1 MSARGGE
8 LTPRQ
13 RFIMALDG
21 KQPPGLVPTFE
32 LVFYLTMELLGKVH
46 PTHRSFSQWDQMSRA
61 EQKRQVADA
70 GDVYIETARR
80 FSHSAIFVHGISGMP
95 ESEVRTAE
103 YIRERT
109 GAEYFIMC
117 HGDATL
123 GMPDGA
129 AMEEFAFRL
138 ADNPEGLK
146 RGLARDVEDAH
157 ARFAPLAGKG
167 IFDGFALCT
176 DYCLNT
182 GPFLSPAQFSEFVTP
197 YLARLISGYRS
208 MGYYTIKHTDGNI
221 MPIID
226 QIVSCGPHAL
236 HSLDPQAGVDIAKVK
251 ERYGRKVC
259 LIGNVNCGLLQTGSE
274 DDVLRTCRTALRSGM
289 PGGGYVFSTSNC
301 VYTGMALSRYELMMD
316 VWRREGEYPLA

>member
-1 MSARGGE
+1 
-8 LTPRQ
+8 
-13 RFIMALDG
+13 MALEG

-46 PTHRSFSQWDQMSRA
+46 PTHRSYSQWDQMSPA
-61 EQKRQVADA
+61 EKERQVADA

-80 FSHSAIFVHGISGMP
+80 FSHSAIFVHGITGMP
-95 ESEVRTAE
+95 ESELRTAE

-109 GAEYFIMC
+109 GGEYFLMC

-123 GMPDGA
+123 GMPDGTQ
-129 AMEEFAFRL
+129 MEEFAFRL
-138 ADNPEGLK
+138 ADDPEGLK
-146 RGLARDVEDAH
+146 RGLARDVEEAH

-182 GPFLSPAQFSEFVTP
+182 GPFLSPGQFSEFVTP

-226 QIVSCGPHAL
+226 QLVACAPHAL

-274 DDVLRTCRTALRSGM
+274 EDVLRSCRAALQSGM

-316 VWRREGEYPLA
+316 VWRREGMYPMP